1 MGNVHREHGERPDPF
16 GAGAVYKDR
25 NGKTNRRHPPRRM
38 PYGSKKSGDGSSGS
52 CAEILIGGVFGL
64 GAEPIVEGVRD
75 VEDDLGV
82 FLGGSGFEG
91 DGAVRVE
98 ELVGDVGED
107 GGAAWGDTAFGDE
120 GEKAAEELADVGA
133 GGEFG
138 EFGEEVG
145 GEVFRVV
152 VIWLGCSGAE

>member
-1 MGNVHREHGERPDPF
+1 ME
-16 GAGAVYKDR
+16 
-25 NGKTNRRHPPRRM
+25 
-38 PYGSKKSGDGSSGS
+38 KSGDGSSGS

-64 GAEPIVEGVRD
+64 GAEPIVEGVGD

-82 FLGGSGFEG
+82 FLGGFEG
-91 DGAVRVE
+91 DGAVGVE
-98 ELVGDVGED
+98 ELVGDVGKD
-107 GGAAWGDTAFGDE
+107 RGAAWGDASFGDE

-133 GGEFG
+133 GGELG

-152 VIWLGCSGAE
+152 VDGHRNGDGETVGRVAAAKARVS